1 MEMNAR
7 LALTLAGISMFAA
20 VALGAFG
27 AHGLRG
33 RVDPALIP
41 VWRTAVEYH
50 AWHALALLST
60 GLLLL
65 HWPRTRGLAI
75 AAWLFLA
82 GILLFAGS
90 LYAIALTGL
99 RGFGLV
105 TPVGG
110 VAFLAGWLFLAW
122 SVWRGPS
129 GEASGDES

>member
-1 MEMNAR
+1 MDAR

-41 VWRTAVEYH
+41 VWQTAVEYH

-65 HWPRTRGLAI
+65 HWPRKRGLAI
-75 AAWLFLA
+75 AAWLFFT
-82 GILLFAGS
+82 GIVLFAGS

-99 RGFGLV
+99 RELGVV

-110 VAFLAGWLFLAW
+110 IAFLAGWAVLVW
-122 SVWRGPS
+122 SVWR
-129 GEASGDES
+129 